1 MVPQADV
8 RQLAAALQSGKGGDV
23 VVLDVREPFE
33 YASGHVPGAVH
44 LPMHLVPL
52 RFDDIP
58 KDRPVYVICAT
69 GNRSWQVAHYL
80 VQHGLTAINVNGGTG
95 AWQSAG
101 FAMETTRRE
110 VGAGLGAAS

>member
-8 RQLAAALQSGKGGDV
+8 RQLAAATQSVRSPEV
-23 VVLDVREPFE
+23 VVLDVREPYE
-33 YASGHVPGAVH
+33 YASGHVPGAVS

-52 RFDDIP
+52 RLDDIP
-58 KDRPVYVICAT
+58 KGRPVYVICAT

-80 VQHGLTAINVNGGTG
+80 GQHGFEALNVNGGTY

-101 FAMETTRRE
+101 YPMETSRRE
-110 VGAGLGAAS
+110 VGAGLGAA

>member
-1 MVPQADV
+1 MVPHANV
-8 RQLAAALQSGKGGDV
+8 RELAAAMQGSAPAGV

-33 YASGHVPGAVH
+33 YAAGHVPGAVH

-52 RFDDIP
+52 RIDEIP
-58 KDRPVYVICAT
+58 RDRSVYVICAA

-80 VQHGLTAINVNGGTG
+80 GQHGLEAINVEGGTT
-95 AWQSAG
+95 AWASAG
-101 FAMETTRRE
+101 FDLETTRRE